1 MLCKN
6 AFFLKKNKQTQTP
19 QMIIGN
25 FAKLPFKYSLHLLM
39 LMENNKIHPC
49 INLT

>member
-6 AFFLKKNKQTQTP
+6 AFFFLNKHTQTSK
-19 QMIIGN
+19 MIIGN
-25 FAKLPFKYSLHLLM
+25 FAELLLKYSLHLLM
-39 LMENNKIHPC
+39 FMENNKIHPC